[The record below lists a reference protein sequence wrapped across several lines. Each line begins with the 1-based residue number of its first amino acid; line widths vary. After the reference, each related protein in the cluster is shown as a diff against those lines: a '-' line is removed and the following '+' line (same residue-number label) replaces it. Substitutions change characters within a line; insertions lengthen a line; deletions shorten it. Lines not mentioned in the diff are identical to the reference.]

1 MTSPT
6 PPSENQALEAL
17 VNRCAEQVR
26 RLAWRYGLDDRI
38 DEVFQEVRIRLW
50 KSGAGH
56 GNLADAP
63 ASYVYRTALSA
74 AIDLIRRRR
83 ARRETPARLDR
94 PSGEARLGESPA
106 ADVPLADR
114 ELGEAIDQEIDAL
127 APDRAAAVRL
137 HLSGYS
143 REEIAELFDWT
154 EARTR
159 HLLYRGLGDLR
170 DRLRARG
177 IGPEETA

>member
-1 MTSPT
+1 MTAPSPDH
-6 PPSENQALEAL
+6 NQALEAL
-17 VNRCAEQVR
+17 IARCAEQVR
-26 RLAWRYGLDDRI
+26 RLAWRYGLEDRV

-83 ARRETPARLDR
+83 ARRETPMRLER
-94 PSGEARLGESPA
+94 PSGEARLGESPS
-106 ADVPLADR
+106 ADMSMADR
-114 ELGEAIDQEIDAL
+114 ELGEAIDQEIDRL

-137 HLSGYS
+137 YLSGYA

-154 EARTR
+154 EPRTR
-159 HLLYRGLGDLR
+159 HLLYRGLADLR
-170 DRLRARG
+170 ERLRARG
-177 IGPEETA
+177 IGPEGDQ